1 MPLVVK
7 DRVRETTTTTG
18 TGTVTLAGAVAGF
31 QSFSAIGNANTTYYT
46 INLPGAN
53 EWEVGIGTYTA
64 SGTTLSRDTIL
75 ASSNSGSA
83 VNFSAGTKDVFCTYP
98 AGRSVYYDTSTNVTL
113 NALTLSGGTANGVVY
128 LNASKVA
135 TSGTAL
141 TFDGT
146 NLGVGSDVGVSPT
159 NGLTRSWGDAKRF
172 AFMTFD
178 ASYYMEVNADAANR
192 AINYTVNSGDG
203 TAKHIWNLG
212 ASGTPSEQMRLNS
225 SGLEVKQS
233 QLIGYSSFAGI
244 GTNGL
249 AVAGN
254 VGIGTNTPTAK
265 LSAVGTPTV
274 GALVASIP
282 NDPND
287 SSVATITVGANTN
300 GGIWGG
306 GGFGLRIIDKTS
318 NSGSNQI
325 GYGLYVAAPFDGT
338 NATGN
343 TYALTK
349 YGIYVDDIYSFYGI
363 NSPTTNANWGIYI
376 KGGANNYI
384 AGNLGIGTN
393 APSSALYVKRTSGN
407 AGIYADYNGTNIG
420 RLEAASNGNLYVGT
434 TTGTG
439 ALILGTTA
447 NAAALELNNSGNLG
461 LGVAPPS
468 GSSTPGIFMSGVTN
482 IFGSTSN
489 GITFAANTYRDAGVF
504 KYVSSST
511 ASRYSQEAG
520 AHSWLT
526 APSGTANDPIS
537 FTQAMTL
544 DASGNL
550 LVGTTTSS
558 NRTITVGAANAS
570 IALADANG
578 GIYFGATG
586 TPVGSGGFG
595 VNAAIAR
602 AGGTN
607 FHISGSV
614 AGDLCIAPEGTK
626 AILFGTSASAS
637 SVTERAR
644 ITSGGSLQLGSATNA
659 GARAFIYDDRSN
671 SANADEAALCVR
683 EDGTNA
689 IQTWLGSGGAERARI
704 TSGGG
709 FLVGRQAAI
718 GSELLCVEG
727 SNADFL
733 SRIRNTSA
741 TTPSGLFVS
750 YTAAAPN
757 GTGSL
762 FLRCDDSAATRAE
775 IRSNGG
781 LANYQSNNVDLSDA
795 RTKTD
800 INPLGSYWSK
810 IAGLEIVTY
819 KYKDQTHDDLN
830 IGVIAQQ
837 VEAVAPEFV
846 DSDGFGET
854 PEDGVPLKTIYNKDL
869 TFAAIKALQEA
880 MARIETLE
888 AKIAVL
894 ESKGV

>member
-1 MPLVVK
+1 M
-7 DRVRETTTTTG
+7 
-18 TGTVTLAGAVAGF
+18 AGDTSQGF
-31 QSFSAIGNANTTYYT
+31 IQAQN
-46 INLPGAN
+46 
-53 EWEVGIGTYTA
+53 VGIAY
-64 SGTTLSRDTIL
+64 LDLIL
-75 ASSNSGSA
+75 QG
-83 VNFSAGTKDVFCTYP
+83 
-98 AGRSVYYDTSTNVTL
+98 
-113 NALTLSGGTANGVVY
+113 NG
-128 LNASKVA
+128 
-135 TSGTAL
+135 
-141 TFDGT
+141 
-146 NLGVGSDVGVSPT
+146 
-159 NGLTRSWGDAKRF
+159 
-172 AFMTFD
+172 
-178 ASYYMEVNADAANR
+178 
-192 AINYTVNSGDG
+192 
-203 TAKHIWNLG
+203 
-212 ASGTPSEQMRLNS
+212 
-225 SGLEVKQS
+225 
-233 QLIGYSSFAGI
+233 
-244 GTNGL
+244 
-249 AVAGN
+249 GN
-254 VGIGTNTPTAK
+254 VGIGTSSPGYKLDVQIDNSTAYNPVSGSVAVLRIGNNYGSAGNTQ
-265 LSAVGTPTV
+265 
-274 GALVASIP
+274 ALITHYCS
-282 NDPND
+282 NY
-287 SSVATITVGANTN
+287 SSVWNTGLVETSGGAYT
-300 GGIWGG
+300 GAY
-306 GGFGLRIIDKTS
+306 IIQ
-318 NSGSNQI
+318 NR
-325 GYGLYVAAPFDGT
+325 
-338 NATGN
+338 TGAS
-343 TYALTK
+343 TYAE
-349 YGIYVDDIYSFYGI
+349 
-363 NSPTTNANWGIYI
+363 
-376 KGGANNYI
+376 
-384 AGNLGIGTN
+384 
-393 APSSALYVKRTSGN
+393 
-407 AGIYADYNGTNIG
+407 
-420 RLEAASNGNLYVGT
+420 RLRLDT
-434 TTGTG
+434 
-439 ALILGTTA
+439 
-447 NAAALELNNSGNLG
+447 SGNLG
-461 LGVAPPS
+461 LGVPPS
-468 GSSTPGIFMSGVTN
+468 ASAAPTIEVGNAGNCITSRGAIDFRILSGAFQDGASSWKYAQSGQPVGMLQMVNGS
-482 IFGSTSN
+482 FGFN
-489 GITFAANTYRDAGVF
+489 N
-504 KYVSSST
+504 
-511 ASRYSQEAG
+511 
-520 AHSWLT
+520 
-526 APSGTANDPIS
+526 APSGTAGNAVS
-537 FTQAMTL
+537 FTTAMTL

-550 LVGTTTSS
+550 VLGNTSVTSGMRLDVQGGDFRVGD
-558 NRTITVGAANAS
+558 
-570 IALADANG
+570 DANQ
-578 GIYFGATG
+578 
-586 TPVGSGGFG
+586 GFEAG
-595 VNAAIAR
+595 YS
-602 AGGTN
+602 AGGSQAFIQGYN
-607 FHISGSV
+607 R
-614 AGDLCIAPEGTK
+614 
-626 AILFGTSASAS
+626 GTSAFIDLAVTGSNIKFLSGSSA
-637 SVTERAR
+637 TERAR